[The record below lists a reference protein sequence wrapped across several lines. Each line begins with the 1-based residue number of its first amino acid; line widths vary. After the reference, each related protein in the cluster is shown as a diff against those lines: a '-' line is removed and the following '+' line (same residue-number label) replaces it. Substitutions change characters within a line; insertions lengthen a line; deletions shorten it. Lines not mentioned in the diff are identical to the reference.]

1 MTDNNENTKIQSET
15 ASKDEFRP
23 KYRITPKYG
32 VYTEDD
38 KVILQ
43 IAIPGVKKENIHMKA
58 LKDYFTLRA
67 QRDENTVYML
77 DLDFG
82 VKIEPEKTSSRYE
95 EGLLRLEFKRFNPLE
110 HAYKVPIQ

>member
-1 MTDNNENTKIQSET
+1 MTDSEKITEQKQET
-15 ASKDEFRP
+15 EVKEEKRP

-43 IAIPGVKKENIHMKA
+43 VAIPGVKKENIKMKA

-67 QRDENTVYML
+67 ERDEDTVYML

-82 VKIEPEKTSSRYE
+82 VKIEPEKTTSSYE

-110 HAYKVPIQ
+110 HAYTVTIQ

>member
-1 MTDNNENTKIQSET
+1 MTDGKKNQTKTEENPKT
-15 ASKDEFRP
+15 DEHRL

-43 IAIPGVKKENIHMKA
+43 VAIPGVKKENIQMKA

-67 QRDENTVYML
+67 QRDEDTVYML

-82 VKIEPEKTSSRYE
+82 VKIEPEKTSSSYE

-110 HAYKVPIQ
+110 HAYTVPIQ

>member
-1 MTDNNENTKIQSET
+1 MSTENQEM
-15 ASKDEFRP
+15 EQPEQREQR

-38 KVILQ
+38 KVVVQ
-43 IAIPGVKKENIHMKA
+43 IALPGVKKADIQMKA

-67 QRDENTVYML
+67 NRGEDTVYML

-82 VKIEPEKTSSRYE
+82 VKIEPDKTKSTYE
-95 EGLLRLEFKRFNPLE
+95 EGLLRLEFTRYKPLD
-110 HAYKVPIQ
+110 HAYVVPIQ

>member
-1 MTDNNENTKIQSET
+1 MTDET
-15 ASKDEFRP
+15 NRP
-23 KYRITPKYG
+23 KNRITPKYG

-43 IAIPGVKKENIHMKA
+43 VSIPGVKKENIKMKA

-67 QRDENTVYML
+67 ERGEDTVYML

-82 VKIEPEKTSSRYE
+82 VKIEPEKTTSTYE
-95 EGLLRLEFKRFNPLE
+95 EGLLRLEFKRYNPLE
-110 HAYKVPIQ
+110 HAYAVPIQ